1 MASKKT
7 LNAKN
12 LEELGAARLSELLI
26 EITRGDAEAKR
37 RLRLEL
43 AGAQGSSALAAE
55 IRKRL
60 ATIARSQSIVEC
72 DKIKKLVKDLDQ
84 QRSAIATQVAKDNPV
99 EALDLL
105 WRFMALAN
113 PVIER
118 CDDGSGRLVAV
129 FHATVDDLGDIATS
143 SKPDPETLADQVL
156 AVLTENDYGQFD
168 YLIRSMTPALGTKGL
183 EHLKQSLITLSQTPL
198 EKPRPEDR
206 EVLGYGSGGTI
217 YADDYAKRR
226 RDSIVNMALQE
237 IADAQGDVDAF
248 IAQQSETARS
258 VPAVATEIAQRLLTA
273 GRIDEAWSAIDA
285 VDENRSGWIPIEWEQ
300 TRIEILDALGRSE
313 DAKQVQW
320 ACFEQSL
327 NAGHLRAYLKRLP
340 EFDDVEVEEQAM
352 RYAFQFSNVHQSLLF
367 LISWPALDMAEEL
380 VLTRST
386 ELDGDCY
393 QVLTP
398 AADALEE
405 KHLLASTILR
415 RELIDFA
422 LMKGRSSRYRHAAR
436 HLQECA
442 YLAGL
447 IDDFGSFETHE
458 DYQRRLRSE
467 HGRKTRFWGLVS
479 A

>member
-1 MASKKT
+1 VASKKT

-26 EITRGDAEAKR
+26 EISKGDAEAKR

-43 AGAQGSSALAAE
+43 AGAQGSSVLAAE

-60 ATIARSQSIVEC
+60 ATIGRSRSFAEW
-72 DKIKKLVKDLDQ
+72 DKVKKLIKDLDQ

-113 PVIER
+113 SVFER

-129 FHATVDDLGDIATS
+129 FHEAVDDLGAIAEAS
-143 SKPDPETLADQVL
+143 GPEPVTLADQVHT
-156 AVLTENDYGQFD
+156 ALTENDYGQSD
-168 YLIRSMTPALGTKGL
+168 YLIRSMTPALGVAGL
-183 EHLKQSLITLSQTPL
+183 EHLKQSFIALSQAPL

-206 EVLGYGSGGTI
+206 EVIGYGSGGTI
-217 YADDYAKRR
+217 YADDYAERR
-226 RDSIVNMALQE
+226 RHSIVNMALQE

-258 VPAVATEIAQRLLTA
+258 VPPVATKIARRLLAA
-273 GRIDEAWSAIDA
+273 GRVEEAWSAINAID
-285 VDENRSGWIPIEWEQ
+285 DNRPDWIPIEWEQ
-300 TRIEILDALGRSE
+300 MRIDILDALGRGE
-313 DAKQVQW
+313 DAKQFQW
-320 ACFEQSL
+320 RCFERSL
-327 NAGHLRAYLKRLP
+327 NAVHLRAYLKRLP
-340 EFDDVEVEEQAM
+340 EFDDLEVEEQAM
-352 RYAFQFSNVHQSLLF
+352 RHALQYPSVHKSLLF
-367 LISWPALDMAEEL
+367 LISWPALDAAEEL

-386 ELDGDCY
+386 ELDGDYY

-398 AADALEE
+398 AAEALQE

-422 LMKGRSSRYRHAAR
+422 LMKGRSSRYWHAAR

-442 YLAGL
+442 YLAEL
-447 IDDFGSFETHE
+447 IDDFGSFETHD
-458 DYQRRLRSE
+458 DYQSRLRSE
-467 HGRKTRFWGLVS
+467 HGRKLGFWRLVT

>member
-1 MASKKT
+1 MAPKKT

-12 LEELGAARLSELLI
+12 LEKLGAARLSELLI
-26 EITRGDAEAKR
+26 EISMGDAEAKR

-43 AGAQGSSALAAE
+43 AGAQGSKALAVE

-60 ATIARSQSIVEC
+60 ATVARSRSFVEW
-72 DKIKKLVKDLDQ
+72 DKIKKLIKDLDQ

-113 PVIER
+113 SVFER

-129 FHATVDDLGDIATS
+129 FHEAVDDLGAIAEAS
-143 SKPDPETLADQVL
+143 GPEQETLADQVHT
-156 AVLTENDYGQFD
+156 ALTESDYGQCD
-168 YLIRSMTPALGTKGL
+168 YLIRSMTPALGAAGL
-183 EHLKQSLITLSQTPL
+183 EHLKQSFITLPQAPL
-198 EKPRPEDR
+198 ETPRPEDR
-206 EVLGYGSGGTI
+206 EVIGYGSGGTI
-217 YADDYAKRR
+217 YADDYAERR

-248 IAQQSETARS
+248 IAQQSEKAGS
-258 VPAVATEIAQRLLTA
+258 VPAVATKIAGRLLAA
-273 GRIDEAWSAIDA
+273 GRIEEAWSAIDA
-285 VDENRSGWIPIEWEQ
+285 VDENRSNWIPIEWEKM
-300 TRIEILDALGRSE
+300 RIEILDALGRGE
-313 DAKQVQW
+313 DAKQFQW
-320 ACFEQSL
+320 ACFERAL
-327 NAGHLRAYLKRLP
+327 NADHLRAYLKRLP
-340 EFDDVEVEEQAM
+340 EFDDLEVEEQAM
-352 RYAFQFSNVHQSLLF
+352 QCALQFPSVHQSLLF
-367 LISWPALDMAEEL
+367 LISWPALDVAEEL

-386 ELDGDCY
+386 ELDGDYY
-393 QVLTP
+393 QILTP
-398 AADALEE
+398 AAEALEE

-422 LMKGRSSRYRHAAR
+422 LAKGRSSRYRHAAR

-458 DYQRRLRSE
+458 EYQSRLRSE
-467 HGRKTRFWGLVS
+467 HGRKSGFWGLVT